1 MAKKIPSGSFNERAD
16 YLASLIYGRK
26 DATYQQIKKK
36 IVESLQSG
44 NLSPEIGSIIKQ
56 VNPGASTS
64 GFFESEFNRIK
75 ADELPYLKNPS
86 KYLQDQLGQYKDSPD
101 LTDDEL
107 NQKLEI
113 LNALGTEKRGEFNYS
128 EPFRVD
134 NIDPRGGTIS
144 DYSLQTGYQEVKP
157 QSYEDEIKSIQDI
170 LSGRAEKRKKESDI
184 SAFLA
189 DAPEQQRLAREDYL
203 SGLEEN
209 LQAEFEQERIP
220 RDFQSLNTRGLL
232 DSPGEVAD
240 ALSTGAFDIQ
250 STIEQARIELE
261 QQDYQFF
268 YDMAYQDQLRKSLD
282 AAKDYQATLSSERDK
297 LRVDQENRFQS
308 TENAINRDFNFKL
321 QDIQYKQQLNAQEI
335 RAKRQRDAQESAKRS
350 QLYSQAGS
358 AAGAIGGAAVGG
370 PPGAMVGASVGSGA
384 GYLD

>member
-1 MAKKIPSGSFNERAD
+1 MAIPKRSLDKAIQDIISRIYGGNDSGVKDRLKSAITRSILEGRITPDTRSAISPYVSSGAEDIEREILDANRNEYTFSQDPNKYVKD
-16 YLASLIYGRK
+16 YLGKLAPK
-26 DATYQQIKKK
+26 DISA
-36 IVESLQSG
+36 
-44 NLSPEIGSIIKQ
+44 
-56 VNPGASTS
+56 A
-64 GFFESEFNRIK
+64 
-75 ADELPYLKNPS
+75 
-86 KYLQDQLGQYKDSPD
+86 
-101 LTDDEL
+101 TDDEL
-107 NQKLEI
+107 TKYLEG
-113 LNALGTEKRGEFNYS
+113 LNEATSLKSYSRPTSYSDVIGGPGGVGVNYTESPLNFEYG
-128 EPFRVD
+128 
-134 NIDPRGGTIS
+134 
-144 DYSLQTGYQEVKP
+144 
-157 QSYEDEIKSIQDI
+157 DEIKTVQDI
-170 LSGRAEKRKKESDI
+170 LGTRAEKANREASLSSFI
-184 SAFLA
+184 QGI
-189 DAPEQQRLAREDYL
+189 PEQQRVAREDYL
-203 SGLEEN
+203 SGLEGSLRDQFEN
-209 LQAEFEQERIP
+209 DRIP
-220 RDFQSLNTRGLL
+220 RDLQSLNTRGLL

>member
-1 MAKKIPSGSFNERAD
+1 MAIPKRSLDKAIQDIISRIYGGNDSGVKDRLKSAITRSILEGRITPDTRSAISPYVSSGTEDIEREILDANRNEYAFSQDPNKYVKD
-16 YLASLIYGRK
+16 YLGKLAPK
-26 DATYQQIKKK
+26 DISA
-36 IVESLQSG
+36 
-44 NLSPEIGSIIKQ
+44 
-56 VNPGASTS
+56 A
-64 GFFESEFNRIK
+64 
-75 ADELPYLKNPS
+75 
-86 KYLQDQLGQYKDSPD
+86 
-101 LTDDEL
+101 TDDEL
-107 NQKLEI
+107 TKYLEG
-113 LNALGTEKRGEFNYS
+113 LNEATSLKSYSRPTSYSDVIGGPGGVGVNYTDS
-128 EPFRVD
+128 PLNFEY
-134 NIDPRGGTIS
+134 G
-144 DYSLQTGYQEVKP
+144 
-157 QSYEDEIKSIQDI
+157 DEIKTVQDI
-170 LSGRAEKRKKESDI
+170 LGTRAEKANREASLSSFI
-184 SAFLA
+184 QGV
-189 DAPEQQRLAREDYL
+189 PEQQRVAREDYL
-203 SGLEEN
+203 SGLEGSLRDQFEN
-209 LQAEFEQERIP
+209 DRIP
-220 RDFQSLNTRGLL
+220 RDLQSLNTRGLL

-370 PPGAMVGASVGSGA
+370 PAGATVGASVGSGA

>member
-1 MAKKIPSGSFNERAD
+1 MAIPKRSLDKAIQDIISRIYGGNDSGVKDRLKSAITRSILEGRITPDTRSAISPYVSSGAEDIEREILDANRNEYTFSQDPNKYVKD
-16 YLASLIYGRK
+16 YLGKLAPK
-26 DATYQQIKKK
+26 DISA
-36 IVESLQSG
+36 
-44 NLSPEIGSIIKQ
+44 
-56 VNPGASTS
+56 A
-64 GFFESEFNRIK
+64 
-75 ADELPYLKNPS
+75 
-86 KYLQDQLGQYKDSPD
+86 
-101 LTDDEL
+101 TDDEL
-107 NQKLEI
+107 TKYLEG
-113 LNALGTEKRGEFNYS
+113 LNEATSLKSYSRPTSYSDVIGGPGGVGVNYTESPLNFEYG
-128 EPFRVD
+128 
-134 NIDPRGGTIS
+134 
-144 DYSLQTGYQEVKP
+144 
-157 QSYEDEIKSIQDI
+157 DEIKTVQDI
-170 LSGRAEKRKKESDI
+170 LGTRAEKANREASLSSFI
-184 SAFLA
+184 QGV
-189 DAPEQQRLAREDYL
+189 PEQQRVAREDYL
-203 SGLEEN
+203 SGLEGSLRDQFEN
-209 LQAEFEQERIP
+209 DRIP
-220 RDFQSLNTRGLL
+220 RDLQSLNTRGLL

>member
-1 MAKKIPSGSFNERAD
+1 MAIPKRSLDKAIQDIISRIYGGNDSGVKDRLKSAITRSILEGRITPDTRSAISPYVSSGAEDIEREILDANRNEYTFSQDPNKYVKD
-16 YLASLIYGRK
+16 YLGKLAPK
-26 DATYQQIKKK
+26 DISA
-36 IVESLQSG
+36 
-44 NLSPEIGSIIKQ
+44 
-56 VNPGASTS
+56 A
-64 GFFESEFNRIK
+64 
-75 ADELPYLKNPS
+75 
-86 KYLQDQLGQYKDSPD
+86 
-101 LTDDEL
+101 TDDEL
-107 NQKLEI
+107 TKYLEG
-113 LNALGTEKRGEFNYS
+113 LNEATSLKSYSRPTSYSDVIGGPGGVGVNYTESPLNFEYG
-128 EPFRVD
+128 
-134 NIDPRGGTIS
+134 
-144 DYSLQTGYQEVKP
+144 
-157 QSYEDEIKSIQDI
+157 DEIKTVQDI
-170 LSGRAEKRKKESDI
+170 LGTRAEKANREASLSSFI
-184 SAFLA
+184 QGV
-189 DAPEQQRLAREDYL
+189 PEQQRVAREDYL
-203 SGLEEN
+203 SGLEGSLRDQFEN
-209 LQAEFEQERIP
+209 DRIP
-220 RDFQSLNTRGLL
+220 RDLQSLNTRGLL

-370 PPGAMVGASVGSGA
+370 PAGATVGASVGSGA

>member
-1 MAKKIPSGSFNERAD
+1 MAIPKRSLDKAIQDIISRIYGGNDSGVKDRLKSAITRSILEGRITPDTRSAISPYVSSGAEDIEREILDANRNEYTFSQDPNKYVKD
-16 YLASLIYGRK
+16 YLGKLAPK
-26 DATYQQIKKK
+26 DISA
-36 IVESLQSG
+36 
-44 NLSPEIGSIIKQ
+44 
-56 VNPGASTS
+56 A
-64 GFFESEFNRIK
+64 
-75 ADELPYLKNPS
+75 
-86 KYLQDQLGQYKDSPD
+86 
-101 LTDDEL
+101 TDDEL
-107 NQKLEI
+107 TKYLEG
-113 LNALGTEKRGEFNYS
+113 LNEATSLKSYSRPTSYSDVIGGPGGVGVNYTDS
-128 EPFRVD
+128 PLNFEY
-134 NIDPRGGTIS
+134 G
-144 DYSLQTGYQEVKP
+144 
-157 QSYEDEIKSIQDI
+157 DEIKTVQDI
-170 LSGRAEKRKKESDI
+170 LGTRAEKASREASLSSFI
-184 SAFLA
+184 QGV
-189 DAPEQQRLAREDYL
+189 PEQQRVAREDYL
-203 SGLEEN
+203 SGLEGSLRDQFEN
-209 LQAEFEQERIP
+209 DRIP
-220 RDFQSLNTRGLL
+220 RDLQSLNTRGLL

-370 PPGAMVGASVGSGA
+370 PAGATVGASVGSGA